1 MALIQGT
8 TGPERTVQM
17 RLFILTTLPLLVA
30 VSFLPP
36 LFVFSTA
43 QPLPSFS
50 EPAVFVSPF
59 PKMNRNVTTI

>member
-1 MALIQGT
+1 
-8 TGPERTVQM
+8 M

-59 PKMNRNVTTI
+59 PKMNRNVITI